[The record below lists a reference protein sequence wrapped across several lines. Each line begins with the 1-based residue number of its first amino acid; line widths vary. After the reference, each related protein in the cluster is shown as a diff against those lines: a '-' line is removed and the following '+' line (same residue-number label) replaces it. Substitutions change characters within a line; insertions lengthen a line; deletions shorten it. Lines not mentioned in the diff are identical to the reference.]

1 MPNDKRLDQLTT
13 LMTEAFEDLVEQY
26 GGKAIRVDTV
36 DSGLDMAA
44 LIGFGGARISGNVSL
59 ATSKGGAAALRRL
72 APITES
78 DRDWLMELSNQLLG
92 SLKRKLIARGEE
104 INVGIPT
111 VVEGDRLA
119 VRLMVS
125 RLIVC
130 TQLWDFMGTC
140 VSVQIGVRMTDDFDF
155 ATDSEM
161 GSARENP
168 LDSGDVLV
176 F

>member
-26 GGKAIRVDTV
+26 GGKAVRVDTV
-36 DSGLDMAA
+36 DSGLDIAA
-44 LIGFGGARISGNVSL
+44 LIGFGGAHISGNVSL
-59 ATSKGGAAALRRL
+59 ATSKNGAAALRRL

-92 SLKRKLIARGEE
+92 ALKRKLMARGEE
-104 INVGIPT
+104 VNVGIPT

-130 TQLWDFMGTC
+130 TQLWDFMGTG

-155 ATDSEM
+155 SSDAE
-161 GSARENP
+161 RESS